1 MKKKI
6 KKSFKNPEVTRGI
19 SVPNTSDINIKDSR
33 PWWAL
38 DSPTVD
44 AAAAAAVATSARQRS
59 ITKRS
64 KIISGKL
71 KMMKKKMKKNI
82 EKAEKKNNFQKGN
95 EFTAEDLDALPLD
108 WEDLRSQS
116 NNERIRMESKKIMHP
131 ERNIREYGIEQFP
144 ETISKKKGKIGGKHT
159 RRRKR
164 RKRRKRKSR
173 KTRKKRRRK
182 SRRRRN
188 MCVYR

>member
-1 MKKKI
+1 MSLPQMNKKI
-6 KKSFKNPEVTRGI
+6 KKSFKKPEVTRGI
-19 SVPNTSDINIKDSR
+19 SDPNTSDINIKDSR

-38 DSPTVD
+38 DSPT
-44 AAAAAAVATSARQRS
+44 AAAAAVATRARQRS
-59 ITKRS
+59 ITKQS

-71 KMMKKKMKKNI
+71 KMMKKKMKKHI
-82 EKAEKKNNFQKGN
+82 EKAEKKKNFQKGN

-173 KTRKKRRRK
+173 KTRKKRRR
-182 SRRRRN
+182 RRKKR
-188 MCVYR
+188 